1 MLENLS
7 AEAWAADLSAGANR
21 GRGPVPPKREAP
33 WRRLGKSNREKANP
47 KSQIPRL
54 RQATARQG
62 KTNTKDPAAET
73 CPGAVTTPTLPS
85 YGTRQAP
92 SLRHPDWST
101 GAFGGPGR
109 TPAPLPPSAR
119 RRQTSHSPRAIRPSS
134 DR

>member
-7 AEAWAADLSAGANR
+7 AEALAADLSAGANR
-21 GRGPVPPKREAP
+21 GRGPAPPERDAP

-54 RQATARQG
+54 AKATARQT
-62 KTNTKDPAAET
+62 KTNTKDPARET
-73 CPGAVTTPTLPS
+73 GPGAFTKPTRPS
-85 YGTRQAP
+85 YGTRREP

-101 GAFGGPGR
+101 GAFDGPGR

-119 RRQTSHSPRAIRPSS
+119 RRQTSCSPRAIRPSS